1 MERRLNTLRKYQETE
16 LPDLVS
22 RDCSSFPLCN
32 IGLTGSVRGD
42 ATLVVTKP
50 EKCQLI
56 HPPAWTMSE
65 VRLVSTKTSVPH
77 PLPRRSCVEASP
89 PPHLGH

>member
-1 MERRLNTLRKYQETE
+1 MERRLNTLRKYQEKE
-16 LPDLVS
+16 LHDLVS

-56 HPPAWTMSE
+56 HPPAWSE
-65 VRLVSTKTSVPH
+65 VRLVSTKTLVPH